1 MPKKTNITIKEITSD
16 LPEGMTEEQLEQ
28 ALRPGRQALI
38 RMIVN
43 SIIKDY
49 KSGKEGA

>member
-1 MPKKTNITIKEITSD
+1 MPKKINITIKEFTSD

-28 ALRPGRQALI
+28 ALRPGRQAMI
-38 RMIVN
+38 RLIVN

-49 KSGKEGA
+49 QGKEEA